1 MSIFNLSMFFRVN
14 DKNHSDNLKTLYD
27 DALLKNKVKK
37 QSGAL
42 TPTES
47 KPVYKHQ

>member
-1 MSIFNLSMFFRVN
+1 LNRWRIGSQ
-14 DKNHSDNLKTLYD
+14 KKENLKTPYD
-27 DALLKNKVKK
+27 DALLKNKVQK